1 MYSDKCRTP
10 SSEIQFDSL
19 VQLSSSFSWKK
30 TSDIIYIL
38 EGSHLSYPELNN
50 FCVKEDII
58 IISGHISCRILIQ

>member
-19 VQLSSSFSWKK
+19 VQLSSSFRWKK
-30 TSDIIYIL
+30 TSDIIYIFL
-38 EGSHLSYPELNN
+38 KVVIFHTPELNK

-58 IISGHISCRILIQ
+58 IIQETYRVEY